1 MSWYGN
7 RRGGQLWYEDS
18 GAGYPVVLLHGWCM
32 SSAVWRYQFDGLSGP
47 FTAPLRLIAPDL
59 RGHGRS
65 RKITGNLNFNG
76 FVEDLIDLFDTL
88 GLVKVILVGWSMGA
102 QIALQSC
109 AELSGRLAGMLLVSA
124 TPRFTAS
131 DDFPYGLAPKE
142 ASGMRL
148 KVQRNTVRALNGF
161 YTRMVA
167 EGELEAHSSG
177 AEIKQLLRAIESPE
191 TVDVLEALDALV
203 QADMRSLLPEIAVPT
218 LIVNGGQDKICLP
231 EASCYLKSCIPG
243 AEQIVYPVCG
253 HAPFLTQGDQFNAE
267 LIRFARRACEQNA

>member
-1 MSWYGN
+1 M
-7 RRGGQLWYEDS
+7 
-18 GAGYPVVLLHGWCM
+18 LHGWCM
-32 SSAVWRYQFDGLSGP
+32 SSAVWRYQLDGFSCS
-47 FTAPLRLIAPDL
+47 FSASLRLIAPDL

-65 RKITGNLNFNG
+65 RKITGHLNFNG

-88 GLVKVILVGWSMGA
+88 GLVNVIVVGWSMGA

-131 DDFPYGLAPKE
+131 DDFPHGLARNE

-148 KVQRNTVRALNGF
+148 KVQRNTTRALNGF
-161 YTRMVA
+161 YTRMFA

-177 AEIKQLLRAIESPE
+177 AEIKQLLGSITPPE
-191 TVDVLEALDALV
+191 TADVLEALDALV
-203 QADMRSLLPEIAVPT
+203 QADMRSLLPKITLPT

-231 EASCYLKSCIPG
+231 QASSYLKSHITG

-253 HAPFLTQGDQFNAE
+253 HAPFLTQSDQFNAE
-267 LIRFARRACEQNA
+267 LIRFARRVCEQNA